1 MKKLSPYEQLIY
13 DDYMSGLTWAG
24 ISVRRRIP
32 YAEVMDVR
40 YEIIKKGYSLD
51 KKAAQ
56 AEKHNKEEKTMPGK
70 YTTPEE
76 CAAIAAYRTDHTIK
90 ETAEKFCRSTAAVA
104 RITPAPAAQPEE
116 PPAQNI
122 SPIRSVTVDEIHAVP
137 EEVLEAVRYSISV
150 LDKNIEE
157 AKRALAINRLKKE
170 KIEQWLAEVGDAP

>member
-1 MKKLSPYEQLIY
+1 
-13 DDYMSGLTWAG
+13 
-24 ISVRRRIP
+24 
-32 YAEVMDVR
+32 
-40 YEIIKKGYSLD
+40 
-51 KKAAQ
+51 
-56 AEKHNKEEKTMPGK
+56 MPGK

-90 ETAEKFCRSTAAVA
+90 ETAEKFGRSTATVA
-104 RITPAPAAQPEE
+104 KITPDAPAAQPEE

-137 EEVLEAVRYSISV
+137 EEVLEAVRCSISV